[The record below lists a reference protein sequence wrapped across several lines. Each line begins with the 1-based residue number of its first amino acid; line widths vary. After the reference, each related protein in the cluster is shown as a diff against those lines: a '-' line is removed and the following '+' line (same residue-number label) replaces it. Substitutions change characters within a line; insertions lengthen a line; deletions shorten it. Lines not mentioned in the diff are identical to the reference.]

1 MNNLAYNLRDYVV
14 KCCECHYYYVEEH
27 MTLREVS
34 REVCISKD
42 SVKRRLESLA
52 EFDREMYDSYVAEK
66 RGRKNAK

>member
-14 KCCECHYYYVEEH
+14 ECCECHYYYVEMH
-27 MTLREVS
+27 LPLREVS

-52 EFDREMYDSYVAEK
+52 DFDREMYESYLAEK